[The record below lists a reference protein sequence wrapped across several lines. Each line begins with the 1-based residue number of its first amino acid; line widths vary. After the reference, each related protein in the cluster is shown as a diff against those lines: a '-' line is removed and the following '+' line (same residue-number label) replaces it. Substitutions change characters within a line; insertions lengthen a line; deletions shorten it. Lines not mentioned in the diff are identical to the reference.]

1 MRLDA
6 VSWIALGALAAG
18 LVAGGALPSERLGPL
33 TKDQILEAC
42 PDWQAVAAA
51 YSPDPAA
58 LDNLRSLSREVAIEV
73 FLGTW
78 CSDSKDHVAEF
89 FKVLELA
96 DTPLLRAV
104 YVGVPED
111 GARRALY
118 FHGLIIEK
126 IPAFVVAVDGR
137 EVGRIV
143 EHPKASVEADLV
155 AILKN

>member
-6 VSWIALGALAAG
+6 VSGIALGALTVV
-18 LVAGGALPSERLGPL
+18 LGGSAPQVERLGPL
-33 TKDQILEAC
+33 TKGQIIEVC
-42 PDWQAVAAA
+42 PEWQAVAAA

-58 LDNLRSLSREVAIEV
+58 LDSLRSLSREVAIEV

-96 DTPLLRAV
+96 DTPLLRPV
-104 YVGVPED
+104 YVAVPED
-111 GARRALY
+111 RARRAPY
-118 FHGLIIEK
+118 FHGLAVEK
-126 IPAFVVAVDGR
+126 IPTFVVTVDGR

-143 EHPKASVEADLV
+143 EHPKMSVEADLV
-155 AILKN
+155 AIFRD